1 MNAIVMDSVWLWEI
15 SLFTLCFLFSNV
27 SANNSP
33 PPSPTE
39 YQTVCPVAVHC

>member
-33 PPSPTE
+33 PPQP
-39 YQTVCPVAVHC
+39 H